1 MKKLTEEWIPKET
14 ALGAERSQK
23 FSIFRA
29 PLWKHKNKNKNA
41 SCGFNIFIPLM
52 PPPTPFALKTNG
64 KSQSVDGSHWGVR
77 ICPGTEE
84 ACSLTRDSSVLTDKP
99 LKTKTASQPCTHTRT
114 HTHSSWVGWRGLHES
129 LGLICR
135 IMNCLE
141 CFEKSLRIWWIFKN

>member
-1 MKKLTEEWIPKET
+1 MKKLTEEWNPKET

-99 LKTKTASQPCTHTRT
+99 LKTKTASQRCTHT
-114 HTHSSWVGWRGLHES
+114 HTHKHVHKLVGWLEGAPPES
-129 LGLICR
+129 GFDLQDYELSW
-135 IMNCLE
+135 MFWE
-141 CFEKSLRIWWIFKN
+141 KFEDLVDI